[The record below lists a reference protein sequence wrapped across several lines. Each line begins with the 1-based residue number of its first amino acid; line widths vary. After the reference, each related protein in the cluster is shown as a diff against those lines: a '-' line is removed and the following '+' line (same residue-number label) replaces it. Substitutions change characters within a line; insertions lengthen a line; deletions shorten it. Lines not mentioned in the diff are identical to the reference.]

1 MKKTLVALAALAVVG
16 AASAQ
21 ATLTGKVGFAYQ
33 GYSAK
38 AMTATV
44 AAARTQYAAAVV
56 DAPLVAA
63 VEMTGLAMTDATFN
77 LGMTEDLGGGLTAA
91 GSIGFDAGSAQFG
104 LQQNRRNTSMSVV
117 GGFGTVAF
125 AQTRTT
131 TLLQSAFLS
140 PAVNYWGVVDSGI
153 ITRVATDSL
162 TYTSPAIGSIK
173 LSAGVNEMGT
183 DGNETPAINGVGLG
197 ASYAAGP
204 VGLAVAYKSIS
215 AGYKALTTGVRTN
228 HLEAMASYD
237 LGVAKVAVG
246 FDGARANVLESAT
259 EGNAVSLS
267 VSMPLG
273 AQAVAGFDYA
283 TRDANTF
290 AQYAIQYNLSK
301 RTALNGSFGNL
312 SNTKVDN
319 VTTGNM
325 YRIAIWHTF

>member
-38 AMTATV
+38 AMPATTAT
-44 AAARTQYAAAVV
+44 ARSQYAAAVV
-56 DAPLVAA
+56 DAPLVPA

-104 LQQNRRNTSMSVV
+104 LQQNRRNTSLSVA

-125 AQTRTT
+125 TQTRTT
-131 TLLQSAFLS
+131 TLLQSALLS
-140 PAVNYWGVVDSGI
+140 PAANAWSSSDAGI
-153 ITRVATDSL
+153 ISRSTTDQFA
-162 TYTSPAIGSIK
+162 YTSPAIGAIK
-173 LSAGVNEMGT
+173 LSAGVSELGT
-183 DGNETPAINGVGLG
+183 DGHETPAINAIGLG

-215 AGYKALTTGVRTN
+215 AGRAALTAGVRTN

-267 VSMPLG
+267 ASMPLG
-273 AQAVAGFDYA
+273 AQAVAGFDYI

-290 AQYAIQYNLSK
+290 SQYAIQYNLSK
-301 RTALNGSFGNL
+301 RTALNGSFGNM
-312 SNTKVDN
+312 SNTKVDG
-319 VTTGNM
+319 VTSGNM
-325 YRIAIWHTF
+325 YRLAIYHTF

>member
-21 ATLTGKVGFAYQ
+21 VTLTGRVGFAYQ

-38 AMTATV
+38 ALAPVT
-44 AAARTQYAAAVV
+44 AAARTQYSAEAYPTAG
-56 DAPLVAA
+56 AAA

-91 GSIGFDAGSAQFG
+91 GSIGFDANSAQFG
-104 LQQNRRNTSMSVV
+104 QQQNRRNTSLSVN

-125 AQTRTT
+125 AQTRTS

-140 PAVNYWGVVDSGI
+140 PAVNYYGVVDSGI
-153 ITRVATDSL
+153 ITRVPTDTL
-162 TYTSPAIGSIK
+162 TYTSPAIGGIK
-173 LSAGVNEMGT
+173 VSAGVNEMGT
-183 DGNETPAINGVGLG
+183 DGNETPSINGFGLG
-197 ASYAAGP
+197 AIYAAGP
-204 VGLAVAYKSIS
+204 VSMAVAYKSIA
-215 AGYKALTTGVRTN
+215 AGYKALTTGVRTT
-228 HLEAMASYD
+228 HFEAMASYD

-267 VSMPLG
+267 ASIPLG
-273 AQAVAGFDYA
+273 AMAVAGFDYA

-290 AQYAIQYNLSK
+290 SQYAIQYNLSK
-301 RTALNGSFGNL
+301 RTALNASFGNM
-312 SNTKVDN
+312 SNTKVDGL
-319 VTTGNM
+319 TSGNM
-325 YRIAIWHTF
+325 YRLAVWHTF